1 MGHGGQRK
9 LGFSGAKTSK
19 SLKKSRAARAKDR
32 DHELAVRPTDVV
44 ISVTHSSIEI
54 RYNVTK
60 FITKSA
66 PPFRGCQ
73 SSQKNRKNIVKI
85 PPSTAPSRATSPMS
99 LGPRNVTPRS
109 REQQT
114 VCSRPPTRQKWRSN
128 TSFPAVAC
136 NLGTR
141 HRSAPSMSY
150 TQSGWGST
158 RKGARPLVYHSFASA
173 SKFFATHRPSAL
185 LVHSS
190 SPFSQERSLRAWMRS
205 LVLRIAIKTSIGS
218 DVSHDF
224 RRAVLS

>member
-1 MGHGGQRK
+1 M
-9 LGFSGAKTSK
+9 
-19 SLKKSRAARAKDR
+19 
-32 DHELAVRPTDVV
+32 
-44 ISVTHSSIEI
+44 SVTHSSIEI

-60 FITKSA
+60 YDTDLALS
-66 PPFRGCQ
+66 FRGCQ

-173 SKFFATHRPSAL
+173 SKFFATHRRPAL